1 MFCSNAAKIVCGVSV
16 GCTVVGFITFVVIP
30 LMMFSSAASTVND
43 HVDGS
48 SVEFNGGTM
57 QVIVECVNPARNQPW
72 GIFVAST
79 EICLTEAAAITIT
92 SPVGT
97 QVLSQAVIT
106 PQCDGELDPAVAGAV
121 VDHLPAL
128 MKVASF
134 MPVRDPGTMAPS
146 TSTDFSDTME
156 ALLNNFTSRV
166 GTYTVNCASP
176 CWVVDNAAVTAAGQD
191 AAVDAATTAVGG
203 LFVWLLGAF
212 LLSIG
217 SILCQVACCVALC
230 SEEPDERQERRKGK
244 LMDVESGEDE

>member
-106 PQCDGELDPAVAGAV
+106 PQCDGELAPAVAGAV